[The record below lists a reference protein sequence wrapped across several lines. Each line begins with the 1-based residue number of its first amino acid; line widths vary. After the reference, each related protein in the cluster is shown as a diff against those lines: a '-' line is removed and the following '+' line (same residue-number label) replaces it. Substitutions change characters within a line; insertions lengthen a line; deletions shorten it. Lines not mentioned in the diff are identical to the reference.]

1 MRGVQIS
8 KFQYSNCKIYH
19 YFRLRKYEVCV
30 NVLTS
35 AIMLSPCLATV
46 DPKTKASATV
56 APPTVA
62 PSMKK
67 TTSPECGSAPLLVQ
81 QGRDGRDGRDGLPGP
96 VGHSGTKG
104 EKGDPGI
111 VVKGATGQKGMYV
124 CMHVCMSVAPCS
136 RRILAQLE
144 KC

>member
-1 MRGVQIS
+1 
-8 KFQYSNCKIYH
+8 
-19 YFRLRKYEVCV
+19 
-30 NVLTS
+30 
-35 AIMLSPCLATV
+35 MLSPCLATV

-67 TTSPECGSAPLLVQ
+67 TTSPECGSVPLLVQQ

-96 VGHSGTKG
+96 VGPSGTKG

-111 VVKGATGQKGMYV
+111 VAQGATGSKGTNLCTSSLNV
-124 CMHVCMSVAPCS
+124 
-136 RRILAQLE
+136 IL
-144 KC
+144 